1 MTRMSKQ
8 GERRAISPR
17 RPRPPSKKT
26 GPKRDTLQFGYKPHE
41 NAMNGEIASRYF
53 PKMRSI

>member
-17 RPRPPSKKT
+17 RPRPPSPKT
-26 GPKRDTLQFGYKPHE
+26 GPKRDRLEFGYKQHE
-41 NAMNGEIASRYF
+41 NAMTADDAAARFI
-53 PKMRSI
+53 PKVR